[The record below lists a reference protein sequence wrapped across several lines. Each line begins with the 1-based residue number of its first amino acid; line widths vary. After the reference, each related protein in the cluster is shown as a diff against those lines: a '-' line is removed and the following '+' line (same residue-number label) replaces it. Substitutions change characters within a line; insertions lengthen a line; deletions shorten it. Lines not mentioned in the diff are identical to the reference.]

1 MVDEAVILEAGR
13 RLAAATPHAR
23 VILFGSHARGD
34 AGPHSDLLRRS
45 RPLPPHDEDGC

>member
-23 VILFGSHARGD
+23 GSDDTARR
-34 AGPHSDLLRRS
+34 PRR
-45 RPLPPHDEDGC
+45 